1 MNILTF
7 DIEEWALEAGRK
19 GGARQ
24 EKIAEYDRLLDQLQ
38 EVLSSRD
45 LHATCFCTGMMA
57 TTYPQILQRLAKNG
71 HEIACHSNVHT
82 WCNKMSREQMEEDT
96 HVAVDALEQCIGK
109 KVKGYR
115 APAFSITE
123 KNPYAFEILAQNGIE
138 YDASIFPAARDFG
151 GFPSFGYDVPTRV
164 QFNGIEIK
172 EYPIPL
178 LHFGKWKTAYSGG
191 GYFRLFPYSLIS
203 WTMNNSDYAM
213 TYFHI
218 NDFIS
223 EPNKLMSRGA
233 YEAYFKEPG
242 TLINRYKR
250 FIKSNIGTGDAM
262 TKLIRLLQETDFIT
276 IDQADK
282 KINWD
287 KAPIKQLQ

>member
-1 MNILTF
+1 
-7 DIEEWALEAGRK
+7 
-19 GGARQ
+19 
-24 EKIAEYDRLLDQLQ
+24 
-38 EVLSSRD
+38 
-45 LHATCFCTGMMA
+45 MMA
-57 TTYPQILQRLAKNG
+57 TTYPQILHHLAKEG

-82 WCNKMSREQMEEDT
+82 WCNKMSREQMKEDT
-96 HVAVDALEQCIGK
+96 HAAVDALEQCIGE

-138 YDASIFPAARDFG
+138 FDSSIFPASRDFG
-151 GFPSFGYDVPTRV
+151 GFPSFGYEVPTRV
-164 QFNGIEIK
+164 QYNGIEIK

-178 LHFGKWKTAYSGG
+178 LHLGKWKTAYSGG
-191 GYFRLFPYSLIS
+191 GYFRLFPYSLIRR
-203 WTMNNSDYAM
+203 TMNKSDYAM

-218 NDFIS
+218 NDLIT
-223 EPNKLMSRGA
+223 EPKKLMTREA

-262 TKLIRLLQETDFIT
+262 AKLTRLLKQNDFINIT
-276 IDQADK
+276 QADK
-282 KINWD
+282 NINWD
-287 KAPIKQLQ
+287 KAPVKKL

>member
-19 GGARQ
+19 GGARP
-24 EKIAEYDRLLDQLQ
+24 EKIAEYDRLLDQLL
-38 EVLSSRD
+38 EVLTERE
-45 LHATCFCTGMMA
+45 LHATCFCTGKMA
-57 TTYPQILQRLAKNG
+57 TLYPQIIQRLAKNG

-82 WCNKMSREQMEEDT
+82 WCNKMSREQMQEDT
-96 HVAVDALEQCIGK
+96 YAAVDALEQCIGT

-123 KNPYAFEILAQNGIE
+123 QNPDAFEILAQNGIE
-138 YDASIFPAARDFG
+138 YDSSIFPAARDFG
-151 GFPSFGYDVPTRV
+151 GFPSFGHDTPTRV
-164 QFNGIEIK
+164 QYKGIEIK

-178 LHFGKWKTAYSGG
+178 MHIGKWRTAYSGG
-191 GYFRLFPYSLIS
+191 GYFRLFPYWLIRR
-203 WTMNNSDYAM
+203 TMNKADYAM

-218 NDFIS
+218 NDLIS
-223 EPNKLMSRGA
+223 EPTKLMTKQA

-262 TKLIRLLQETDFIT
+262 AKLIRLLRQNEFVNIT
-276 IDQADK
+276 QVDRNIH
-282 KINWD
+282 WD
-287 KAPIKQLQ
+287 EAPIKKLG